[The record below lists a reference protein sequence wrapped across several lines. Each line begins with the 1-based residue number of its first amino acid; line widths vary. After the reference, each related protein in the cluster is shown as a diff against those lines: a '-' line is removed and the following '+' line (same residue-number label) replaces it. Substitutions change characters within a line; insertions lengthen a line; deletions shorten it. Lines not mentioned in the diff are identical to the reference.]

1 MLENLSVAF
10 QGVWNHKM
18 RSFLTMLGIIIGI
31 ASIITIVSTIRG
43 TSEQIKAN
51 LVGAGTNAVTV
62 VLNQNDYPY
71 DLQYSAIPQ
80 EVIPISEDTR
90 RELSELEHVEDVSL
104 FYSRNWMEGVFA
116 GDNSFNGA
124 LYGVD
129 DRYLGVAGY
138 SLVYGRSFLPEDFTL
153 HRKVILLDSSAVTTL
168 YASAYP
174 IGQTLEIRGTPFTV
188 IGVVEPSGRTE
199 PDISN
204 LNDYYTYFSST
215 GGSLFIPDT
224 LWPLLF
230 RFDEPQT
237 VLLTADS
244 TDNMTRVGQ
253 EAARLL
259 TGTQITVSESTFSYR
274 SQDLMEQAEQL
285 QQLSNSTNR
294 QLLWIASISLLVGG
308 IGVMNI
314 MLVTVTER
322 TNEIGLKKAIGARK
336 KRILWQFLTEAAVL
350 TSMGGVLGV
359 ISGIVMAR
367 LISSVM
373 GTPTAI
379 SAPATLIALLFSMAI
394 GILFGLLPAIKAANL
409 NPIDA
414 LRRD

>member
-10 QGVWNHKM
+10 QGVWNHKL

-43 TSEQIKAN
+43 TSEQIKSS

-80 EVIPISEDTR
+80 EVVPVTEETR
-90 RELSELEHVEDVSL
+90 QALLEIDHVEEVSL
-104 FYSRNWMEGVFA
+104 FHSRSWVDGVYA
-116 GDNSFNGA
+116 GDNGYSGS

-129 DRYLGVAGY
+129 EYYLSAAGY
-138 SLVYGRSFLPEDFTL
+138 RLVYGRSFLPDDFTL
-153 HRKVILLDSSAVTTL
+153 NRKVILMDNSAVTTL
-168 YASAYP
+168 FAGSYP
-174 IGQTLEIRGTPFTV
+174 VGQTLEIMGTPFTV

-199 PDISN
+199 PEINS
-204 LNDYYTYFSST
+204 LNDYYTYFGSA
-215 GGSLFIPDT
+215 GGTLFVPDSV
-224 LWPLLF
+224 WPILY

-237 VLLTADS
+237 VMLTADD
-244 TDNMTRVGQ
+244 TDSMTQVGQ
-253 EAARLL
+253 QAARLL
-259 TGTQITVSESTFSYR
+259 TSTQITQSESTFSYR

-285 QQLSNSTNR
+285 QELSNSTNR

-314 MLVTVTER
+314 MLVTVSER

-350 TSMGGVLGV
+350 TSFGGILGV

-367 LISSVM
+367 LISAVM

-379 SAPATLIALLFSMAI
+379 SVTATLVALVFSMAI